1 MDLGFH
7 RLELRIA
14 GLELLFLLRDE
25 FADLFV
31 GDEGIRII
39 HVKSSLEL
47 IVYGHKAPVGSIL
60 QSEA

>member
-31 GDEGIRII
+31 GDEGLR
-39 HVKSSLEL
+39 VVRMESSLEL
-47 IVYGHKAPVGSIL
+47 VTFCHEGAVGLIL